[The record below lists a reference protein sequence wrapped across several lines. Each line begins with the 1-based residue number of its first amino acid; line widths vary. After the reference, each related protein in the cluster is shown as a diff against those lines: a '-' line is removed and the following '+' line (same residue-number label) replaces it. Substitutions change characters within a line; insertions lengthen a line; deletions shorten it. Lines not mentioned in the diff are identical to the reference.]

1 MTNAIGGM
9 FSGYLMAA
17 TYHLEGVG
25 GYYGWQWL
33 FIVDGII
40 TMPIAIAGF
49 FVLPDLPETTRAW
62 FLTTEERK
70 LCVDRM
76 LVEGRAQRQPYTKSK
91 ILKIITG
98 WHFWIL
104 VPMVSSLL
112 RALAQNMTLRKHLA

>member
-40 TMPIAIAGF
+40 TMPIAIAR
-49 FVLPDLPETTRAW
+49 D
-62 FLTTEERK
+62 
-70 LCVDRM
+70 D
-76 LVEGRAQRQPYTKSK
+76 KS
-91 ILKIITG
+91 
-98 WHFWIL
+98 L
-104 VPMVSSLL
+104 VPDY
-112 RALAQNMTLRKHLA
+112 